1 MTNTH
6 LQYKT
11 FSMRT
16 NLNKFQRCPGC
27 GNFMIHLAI
36 KQALQELNIPKNETV
51 VITWIWCSSKMSQYI
66 DWYWCETLHGRGVPF
81 AIWVKLSNPKLTV
94 ISYSWDWDTYGI
106 GLWHLLHAARRNIN
120 IIHITWDNQNYALT
134 TGQASPTTPL
144 NIKTK
149 STPEGNTTP
158 PFNPVELVKA
168 AGAKY
173 CVSVPCNDLPA
184 LKQAIVDWIKY
195 EWFAHVNVQSVCPSF
210 KKW

>member
-1 MTNTH
+1 
-6 LQYKT
+6 
-11 FSMRT
+11 MRT
-16 NLNKFQRCPGC
+16 NLNKFQRCPWC

-66 DWYWCETLHGRGVPF
+66 DWYGCETLHGRGVPF

-106 GLWHLLHAARRNIN
+106 WLWHLLHAARRNIN
-120 IIHITWDNQNYALT
+120 IVHITWDNQNYALT

-149 STPEGNTTP
+149 STPEWNTTP

-168 AGAKY
+168 AWAKY
-173 CVSVPCNDLPA
+173 CVSVPCTDLPA
-184 LKQAIVDWIKY
+184 LKQVIVDGIKY
-195 EWFAHVNVQSVCPSF
+195 EWFAHINVQSVCPSF
-210 KKW
+210 KKR